1 MPKKEGQRLQ
11 FLSITLFRFTK
22 IRINILITGPY
33 LCPSK
38 MLVMKKIF
46 FAAIAVFA
54 LFIADAQLKTPAPSP
69 TQTIK
74 QDFGLSN
81 VELSYS
87 RPGVKGRKIFGD
99 LVPFG
104 KVWRTGANN
113 ATTLTFGDAVTIGG
127 TKIPAGKYGL
137 LTIPD
142 SKSWIIIISKQT
154 DVTSPGDYKQDQDM
168 VRVEANTMNMGVSM
182 ESFTMQF
189 ANVKPSSCDL
199 LMMWDKT
206 VVSLPITTDVETKVM
221 AQIDQLI
228 NKDNRPYFGAAMYY
242 MDNGKDLN
250 QALAWFDKAVEVQP
264 TAYWIHHQRA
274 NCLAKLGKKEDAKMA
289 AEKSKSLA
297 AAAKPPN
304 DDYVKLNEKLLGE
317 LNK

>member
-1 MPKKEGQRLQ
+1 
-11 FLSITLFRFTK
+11 
-22 IRINILITGPY
+22 
-33 LCPSK
+33 
-38 MLVMKKIF
+38 MKKIF
-46 FAAIAVFA
+46 ITALAVFA
-54 LFIADAQLKTPAPSP
+54 LFFADAQTLTTPQPSP

-74 QDFGLSN
+74 QNFGVSS

-87 RPGVKGRKIFGD
+87 RPGIKGRKIFGD

-142 SKSWIIIISKQT
+142 KKSWIIIISKQT
-154 DVTSPGDYKQDQDM
+154 DVTSPADYKQDMDV
-168 VRVEANTMNMGVSM
+168 VRVEANTMSMAEPM

-189 ANVKPSSCDL
+189 ANVKPNTCEL
-199 LMMWDKT
+199 HMMWDKT
-206 VVSLPITTDVETKVM
+206 AVALPITTDVETKVM
-221 AQIDQLI
+221 AQIDQLM
-228 NKDNRPYFGAAMYY
+228 NKDNRPYYNAALYY

-250 QALAWFDKAVEVQP
+250 QALAWFDKGIEMQP
-264 TAYWIHHQRA
+264 DAYWIHHQRA
-274 NCLAKLGKKEDAKMA
+274 NCLAKMGKKDEAKAA
-289 AEKSKSLA
+289 AEKSKALA
-297 AAAKPPN
+297 IEKKN
-304 DDYVKLNEKLLGE
+304 DDYVKLNEKLLVE